1 MRVRNLAALVILSIL
16 AASTVTAGAAADRTE
31 TFYSVSA
38 HPDDELAGWALIQ
51 DRPSTYTVFVIMTKG
66 EFTTSCMTPEES
78 TAPQGPEVGD
88 LMLVEGFTGPDPL
101 NLQEEEY
108 PGGDKYHGPYKYQ
121 GPASLV
127 GQPDRGERHPLGF
140 PWTGRGSQACK
151 DARVA
156 SWHWFLDGMAEMDPT
171 LAHMNVVDDP
181 RDDDDYRGEFCTPGV
196 ACAEVWAN
204 EDGARVAF
212 DNGDGKLTVDNVA
225 ASLQALRAN
234 RAAWGIR
241 VLPEAGVLAN
251 AYYADES
258 SPACL
263 LYAHPDHRAV
273 RDAIYTVDFG
283 AGPQFGGM
291 CADRF
296 FLESPGPVL
305 VTDPATLVFTNY
317 VDPLTEHRI
326 GPYNVNYGW
335 LFPTYQFTGS
345 LDPTFWRRFG

>member
-1 MRVRNLAALVILSIL
+1 MRVRNLAAMAVLSIFAVS
-16 AASTVTAGAAADRTE
+16 AATVSAAAERTE
-31 TFYSVSA
+31 AFYSVSA
-38 HPDDELAGWALIQ
+38 HPDDELLGWALVQ
-51 DRPSTYTVFVIMTKG
+51 DRPSTYTIFVIMTKG

-78 TAPQGPEVGD
+78 TSPQRPEIGD
-88 LMLVEGFTGPDPL
+88 LTVVEGFTGPDPL
-101 NLQEEEY
+101 NLQGEEY

-121 GPASLV
+121 GPASPV
-127 GQPDRGERHPLGF
+127 GQPDKGERHPLGF
-140 PWTGRGSQACK
+140 PWMGRGSQACK

-156 SWHWFLDGMAEMDPT
+156 SWHWFLDGMAEMDLT
-171 LAHMNVVDDP
+171 LADMNVVDDP
-181 RDDDDYRGEFCTPGV
+181 RANEDYRGEFCTPGV

-204 EDGARVAF
+204 ADGARVAF

-258 SPACL
+258 SPHCST
-263 LYAHPDHRAV
+263 YAHPDHRAV
-273 RDAIYTVDFG
+273 RDVIYTVDFG

-291 CADRF
+291 CADRL
-296 FLESPGPVL
+296 FLESPGPV
-305 VTDPATLVFTNY
+305 VVNDPATLVFTNY